1 VLLLWLS
8 VSIAL
13 VAVALVA
20 SRGSGKGACTV
31 PWGGG
36 MRRAGARARGT
47 VSRVI
52 AGGGPLRLTR

>member
-31 PWGGG
+31 PWVVAC
-36 MRRAGARARGT
+36 AGPAPAHAAR
-47 VSRVI
+47 S
-52 AGGGPLRLTR
+52 AG

>member
-20 SRGSGKGACTV
+20 SRGSGKEACTV
-31 PWGGG
+31 PWVVACG
-36 MRRAGARARGT
+36 AGARARGT